1 MQKHINSSACFQIL
15 KELDHKLWITWNIY
29 KLQFFFINDK
39 VQSSYVQ
46 CILKEIKELIP
57 TQLFAKHDVQSNK
70 IEYNVNI

>member
-1 MQKHINSSACFQIL
+1 MFQ
-15 KELDHKLWITWNIY
+15 NIKKTRSQIMNHMKY
-29 KLQFFFINDK
+29 IYAKKSQESFINDK